1 MTYPKRNHA
10 NLQDLL
16 SNTKRTENNCIE
28 WQRYRDADGYGKW
41 RINGEKRN
49 VARLVCA
56 LIYGEPLSAQQA
68 LHSCDN
74 PPCINPD
81 HLRWGSHRD
90 NNDDKILRQRLVGEK
105 HPLARYTDAQI
116 LDLKT
121 KIANGADPVASY
133 KALSMTR
140 FQFHNI
146 KSNKSWSHIKLSD

>member
-1 MTYPKRNHA
+1 MSNPKRTHA

-16 SNTKRTENNCIE
+16 SNAKRTENNCIE
-28 WQRYRDADGYGKW
+28 WQRCRDADGYGKW

-49 VARLVCA
+49 VARLVCT
-56 LIYGEPLSAQQA
+56 LIYGEPLPGQQA

-90 NNDDKILRQRLVGEK
+90 NNDDKIIRQRLAGER
-105 HPLARYTDAQI
+105 HPLAKYTNEQI
-116 LDLKT
+116 LQLKT
-121 KIANGADPVASY
+121 DIANGANPVDAY
-133 KALSMTR
+133 KALGMTR

-146 KSNKSWSHIKLSD
+146 KANRSWSHIKLSD